1 MSYRMP
7 DFVSGSRRLAVALI
21 FAAAPAFAIA
31 EEAQQP
37 DANAPAA
44 TAPAPDAAAPAA
56 PTNAAGASSNAP
68 WLKVCGTDPN
78 TKKEACVLT
87 QEIRAESGQAI
98 ASVSLQPSSDPK
110 KFSFGVAVPL
120 GVLMPPGIVINVD
133 GEKKATAQYI
143 ICIPSQQKNP
153 PACVAQAAV
162 TDEFV
167 AAMRKG
173 KKLDLVVVMGQGKT
187 VPIEV
192 TLAGFA
198 KTYDGPGLAK
208 AAAENAQKEL
218 SKGLQE
224 RAEQARK
231 KLIDQQQKE
240 LEGEAPQPQQQN

>member
-1 MSYRMP
+1 MTYRIP
-7 DFVSGSRRLAVALI
+7 NFVSGGRRLAIAVL
-21 FAAAPAFAIA
+21 FAAAPAVALA
-31 EEAQQP
+31 QDGQEPAAAPEA
-37 DANAPAA
+37 AAPAA
-44 TAPAPDAAAPAA
+44 TAAPATA
-56 PTNAAGASSNAP
+56 PTSPSNAP

-98 ASVSLQPSSDPK
+98 ASVSLQPTTDPK

-133 GEKKATAQYI
+133 GEKRATAHYI

-153 PACVAQAAV
+153 PACIAQAAV

-167 AAMRKG
+167 GFLRKG
-173 KKLDLVVVMGQGKT
+173 KKLDLVLVMGQGKT

-218 SKGLQE
+218 AKGLQE

-240 LEGEAPQPQQQN
+240 LEGEAPPQQN